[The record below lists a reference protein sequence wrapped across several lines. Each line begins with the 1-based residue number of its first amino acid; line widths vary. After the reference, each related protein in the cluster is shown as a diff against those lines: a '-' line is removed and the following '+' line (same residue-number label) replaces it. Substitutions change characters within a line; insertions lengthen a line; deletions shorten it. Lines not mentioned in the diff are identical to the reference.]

1 MEYLLALETVSKADE
16 DPVLLKFSLG
26 GRWVNTDHEL

>member
-1 MEYLLALETVSKADE
+1 MKQLLALETLSKADE
-16 DPVLLKFSLG
+16 NPVLLKLSLG